1 MRGGSASGS
10 QNFRDMQGPDS
21 GPLAMERALNVH
33 ETRVIGSAACFRLGV
48 EYAPDFAGKHGGRSL
63 GVFDCESSSES
74 ATLFLMGEFN
84 QLNASNLLKKPQ
96 RSVAHAQRTKRVAG
110 RMIGNPMREIRAY
123 IFDAQPVDQQLG
135 KLEDARKNS
144 GDAAFQFWVGRHTGG
159 FQVVITDHGDA
170 RSRGAAD
177 NVVAFE
183 YVDEFSD
190 QRNGFALIT
199 GVVVHLPAAGLFR
212 PEVNGMAEPFQ
223 HLYYGDAGG
232 GKQQVVITSD
242 EKRNAHSEEKLDR
255 ERRGRSSR
263 KPINVIIAQ
272 RLGKPPDSQKNRP
285 ICNRKTGRRTI
296 QKAMW
301 KRAGAWFAAM
311 LYLSIAGA
319 ANGQGNPPTST
330 MIPGVLRPG
339 MLSPD
344 VAPHDSAIQSRN
356 DAAHAPQG
364 ELHPQFYAP
373 LTVAEKWKNFSVQ
386 TVSPL
391 TAAGTVFGGALAHV
405 TAADPKFGSD
415 RIAFAQ
421 RVGASGAMIASQ
433 SFFGSFLLASMLH
446 QDPRYFR
453 QGPRYGGWTRVQYAL
468 SRAWLTRNDAGGNS
482 INWSNIGG
490 TAMATSLALSYYPA
504 ASRNGGALATQ
515 FTGNTLGV
523 GISDLAIEFLP
534 DLRQRF
540 VRHRR
545 TMINC
550 LEPWRLL
557 GTK

>member
-21 GPLAMERALNVH
+21 RPLAMERALNVH
-33 ETRVIGSAACFRLGV
+33 KTRVIGSAACFRLGI

-63 GVFDCESSSES
+63 GVFDCESSSKS
-74 ATLFLMGEFN
+74 ATFFLMGEFN
-84 QLNASNLLKKPQ
+84 QLNASHLLKKPQ
-96 RSVAHAQRTKRVAG
+96 RSVSNAQRTKRVAG

-123 IFDAQPVDQQLG
+123 VFDAQPVDQQLG

-144 GDAAFQFWVGRHTGG
+144 SHAAFQLRVGRHTGS
-159 FQVVITDHGDA
+159 FQVVITNHGDA
-170 RSRGAAD
+170 RRRGAAD
-177 NVVAFE
+177 KVVAFE
-183 YVDEFSD
+183 YVDEFAD

-255 ERRGRSSR
+255 ERRGRSGR

-272 RLGKPPDSQKNRP
+272 RLGESPDFQKNRT
-285 ICNRKTGRRTI
+285 ICNRKTRRRTI
-296 QKAMW
+296 QKATW
-301 KRAGAWFAAM
+301 KRAGAWFAAI

-319 ANGQGNPPTST
+319 ANGQGN
-330 MIPGVLRPG
+330 
-339 MLSPD
+339 
-344 VAPHDSAIQSRN
+344 DSAIQSRN
-356 DAAHAPQG
+356 DAAHAQKG
-364 ELHPQFYAP
+364 ELHPQSYAP

-386 TVSPL
+386 TFSPL
-391 TAAGTVFGGALAHV
+391 SAAGTVFGGALAHV